1 MLISSDC
8 YAHSDDLEAATTL
21 TAEVAL
27 ALAFE
32 FGSFNFAKE
41 SLGLT
46 EIIAVVKANNTQSIK
61 SFIKAGFEEIERLN
75 DEKKIKYKLNFD

>member
-32 FGSFNFAKE
+32 FGSLSIG
-41 SLGLT
+41 SLAETLT
-46 EIIAVVKANNTQSIK
+46 AELAHALASE
-61 SFIKAGFEEIERLN
+61 F
-75 DEKKIKYKLNFD
+75 